1 MTRTLLESSHS
12 PASRPLLAQTTTS
25 RSRVEAVAH
34 RAANRNLESS
44 KVSIRE
50 TTMEMIAICFQIMT
64 NRSCMARIL
73 ALPHHNNTQTRT
85 KMRGN
90 QINSSATNITIMVT
104 KRSSSKHH
112 GVAKLVVQ
120 VFHQKT
126 IEKSKMWL
134 LLSSRCLESS
144 PRGTI
149 LEISMLAPILLAKL
163 EKSQPM
169 LKLIEVR
176 SLTSRMKSETQLLR
190 SSSSQHQS
198 TSITLTSSIAT
209 STLIYLSAPKTQ
221 VIADTVEVV
230 AL

>member
-25 RSRVEAVAH
+25 RSRVEVVAH

-73 ALPHHNNTQTRT
+73 ALPHPNNTQTRT

-90 QINSSATNITIMVT
+90 QINSSATNITIMAT
-104 KRSSSKHH
+104 NRSSSRRH
-112 GVAKLVVQ
+112 GVAKLVVE
-120 VFHQKT
+120 VCHRKT
-126 IEKSKMWL
+126 IEKSKMWQ

-149 LEISMLAPILLAKL
+149 SEISMLTPILPAKF
-163 EKSQPM
+163 EMSQLM
-169 LKLIEVR
+169 LITIEVM
-176 SLTSRMKSETQLLR
+176 SLTNRMKSETQLLR
-190 SSSSQHQS
+190 SSNS
-198 TSITLTSSIAT
+198 
-209 STLIYLSAPKTQ
+209 
-221 VIADTVEVV
+221 
-230 AL
+230 